1 MLFFR
6 KKIRAL
12 VTNPEPPRY
21 WKLVWQ
27 RFRKNKMA
35 LWAFR
40 GLLMLIAMAILGPF
54 LANEK
59 PLYAKI
65 HGQHSFPIFK
75 QMAVQLGWSTWGEDL
90 IHADWVG
97 MDYESVIRPP
107 IPYSPTYIDKNN
119 NGKSPFGQQVLRS
132 PRFRHWLGTDELGRD
147 VAAGM
152 IQGAR
157 ISLMVGFVTMFI
169 ATLIGLFFGAVA
181 GYFGDGKLQLS
192 RARVTLNFIGLL
204 LGFYYAFGVRTYLM
218 TEGEHSGLEWLKRI
232 FILFVIILL
241 SNGLVKLLERFSF
254 FGKQITVGVDIIIM
268 RFTES
273 LNTIPGMFLILA
285 MLPLFASKS
294 VFNIMLILALISW
307 MGIAQFVRG
316 EMLRVRNLQYVEAAR
331 ALGYSSWRIIRKH
344 ALPNALT
351 PVLIVVAFGMAGA
364 VLAESTLS
372 FLGLG
377 GTDVTWGTLL
387 AKGRNHISYW
397 WLTVLPGLAIFL
409 TVTFFNLIGDGLS
422 EALK

>member
-6 KKIRAL
+6 KKMLSLTA
-12 VTNPEPPRY
+12 NSEPPRY
-21 WKLVWQ
+21 WQLVWQ
-27 RFRKNKMA
+27 RFRRNKMA
-35 LWAFR
+35 LWAYR
-40 GLLMLIAMAILGPF
+40 GLLLLIVLAVFSPF

-65 HGQHSFPIFK
+65 NGQHYFPVFK
-75 QMAVQLGWSTWGEDL
+75 QLTVQFSWSTWDQDL

-97 MDYESVIRPP
+97 MEYESVLRTP
-107 IPYSPTYIDKNN
+107 IPYSPIYIDKNN
-119 NGKSPFGQQVLRS
+119 NGKSPFEKQMLRS

-169 ATLIGLFFGAVA
+169 ATLIGLFWGAVA

-192 RARVTLNFIGLL
+192 RVRVVLNGIGFL
-204 LGFYYAFGVRTYLM
+204 LGLYYALGVRTYLL
-218 TEGEHSGLEWLKRI
+218 TEGEHSGWECLKRL
-232 FILFVIILL
+232 FILFVIIVL
-241 SNGLVKLLERFSF
+241 SNGLAMLLEYFSF
-254 FGKQITVGVDIIIM
+254 FGKPITIGVDIIIM
-268 RFTES
+268 RFIES

-285 MLPLFASKS
+285 LLPLFASKS
-294 VFNIMLILALISW
+294 VFNIMLILGLISW
-307 MGIAQFVRG
+307 TGIAQLVRG
-316 EMLRVRNLQYVEAAR
+316 EMLRVRNLHYIEAAQ

-351 PVLIVVAFGMAGA
+351 PVLIVIAFGMAGA